1 MMRNLLPEIIALPL
15 LPVLIWQGRR
25 TRARTPRLPEASG
38 ERNGVHPGTGE
49 PLVLLAVGES
59 PVAGVGVQ
67 VQEEA
72 ITAQLAVCLANATGR
87 AVHWNA
93 CGRNGATVR
102 DALRELAEKVPAQ
115 PVDVLLLAFGVNDA
129 VAFRPVRAWRR
140 DVLALVAALRV
151 RCAPKMVLLSGVPP
165 MGKFPALPQPLRWVL
180 GLKAATLD
188 RALRQLAAEGAGLH
202 VRLNLGQSNDASL
215 AAEDGYHPS
224 AKGCLVW
231 AAMLADACRDMANAS
246 MDFVAA
252 EERQ

>member
-1 MMRNLLPEIIALPL
+1 MIRNLLPEIIALPL
-15 LPVLIWQGRR
+15 LPVLIWQGRQ
-25 TRARTPRLPEASG
+25 TRARTPRLPEAGG
-38 ERNGVHPGTGE
+38 ERNGVQPGTGE

-59 PVAGVGVQ
+59 PVAGVGVK

-72 ITAQLAVCLANATGR
+72 ITAQLAASLAEMTGR

-102 DALRELAEKVPAQ
+102 DAMHDLLEKVPAQ

-129 VAFRPVRAWRR
+129 VAFRPVHAWRR
-140 DVLALVAALRV
+140 DLLALVAALRA

-165 MGKFPALPQPLRWVL
+165 MGQFPALPQPLRWVL

-188 RALRQLAAEGAGLH
+188 RALRQLAADGAGVYVPLS
-202 VRLNLGQSNDASL
+202 LGQSTDASL

-231 AAMLADACRDMANAS
+231 AAMLADAYRGMATAS
-246 MDFVAA
+246 VDFAAA